1 MKKTINEI
9 ESIGIVGA
17 GAVGSFYGCKL
28 QKFGIKTEFQSQLL
42 FREKVRKLNIKSIW
56 GDFSLPIAAFKDPK
70 GMVKPD
76 LIIISTKIIDIDED
90 VEKLRTWVNFLIK
103 PHSIIL
109 LLQNGINIEE
119 KLQLSF
125 PNHAILGGLAFTCI
139 NRVSPNKIEHID
151 YGKIKIGSNLKKHN
165 EIAKK
170 VTHLFLNAGI
180 DCDYLPSLRLGRYE
194 KLLWN
199 VPFNSLSVL
208 FKSKTD
214 MLIKEDTTQILAYNL
229 MMDIYKI
236 ARKENLPLNKKI
248 IPEMIERTI
257 KMKPY
262 KTSMLL
268 DYEAKRKL
276 EIETILGEPLR
287 TAMKYNLKVPYLESM
302 YYILKHNQVYS

>member
-9 ESIGIVGA
+9 ESLGILGA

-42 FREKVRKLNIKSIW
+42 TREKVQKLNIKSIW
-56 GDFSLPIAAFKDPK
+56 GDFSLPIAVFSDPN
-70 GMVKPD
+70 GMSKSD
-76 LIIISTKIIDIDED
+76 LIIISTKIIDIEED
-90 VEKLRTWVNFLIK
+90 MEKLQSWLKYLLK
-103 PHSIIL
+103 PNSIIL

-119 KLQLSF
+119 KLQISF

-151 YGKIKIGSNLKKHN
+151 YGKIKIGSNLNKHN

-170 VTHLFLNAGI
+170 VVLLFQNAGI
-180 DCDYLPSLRLGRYE
+180 DCDYLPSLRMGRYE

-214 MLIKEDTTQILAYNL
+214 MLIKEDTTRILAYNL
-229 MMDIYKI
+229 MVDIYKI
-236 ARKENLPLNKKI
+236 ARKDNIPLNKKI

-268 DYEAKRKL
+268 DYQAKRKL

-287 TAMKYNLKVPYLESM
+287 IAMKYKLKVPYLENI
-302 YYILKHNQVYS
+302 YYILKHIQVYS

>member
-9 ESIGIVGA
+9 ESIGILGA
-17 GAVGSFYGCKL
+17 GAVGSFYGSKL
-28 QKFGIKTEFQSQLL
+28 QNSGIKTEFQSQLL
-42 FREKVRKLNIKSIW
+42 FSEKVKKLSIKSIW
-56 GDFSLPIAAFKDPK
+56 GDFSLPVSVYSDPR
-70 GMVKPD
+70 GMSKSD
-76 LIIISTKIIDIDED
+76 LIIISTKIINIDED
-90 VEKLRTWVNFLIK
+90 VEKLRNWLKYLLK
-103 PHSIIL
+103 PRSVIL

-119 KLQLSF
+119 MLQSSF

-139 NRVSPNKIEHID
+139 NRVSPTVIEHID
-151 YGKIKIGSNLKKHN
+151 YGKIKIGSNLKKHH

-170 VTHLFLNAGI
+170 VTLLFQNAGI
-180 DCDYLPSLRLGRYE
+180 DCEYLPSLRMGRYE

-214 MLIKEDTTQILAYNL
+214 MLIKKDTTRILAYNL

-236 ARKENLPLNKKI
+236 ARKDNIPLNKKL

-268 DYEAKRKL
+268 DYQDNRKL
-276 EIETILGEPLR
+276 EIEVILGEPLR
-287 TAMKYNLKVPYLESM
+287 IAMNYRLKVPYLESI
-302 YYILKHNQVYS
+302 YYILKHIQDYN

>member
-9 ESIGIVGA
+9 ESLGILGA

-42 FREKVRKLNIKSIW
+42 TREKVQKLNIKSIW
-56 GDFSLPIAAFKDPK
+56 GNFSLPIAVFSDPN
-70 GMVKPD
+70 GMSKSD
-76 LIIISTKIIDIDED
+76 LIIISTKIIDIEED
-90 VEKLRTWVNFLIK
+90 MEKLQSWLKYLLK
-103 PHSIIL
+103 PNSIIL

-119 KLQLSF
+119 KLQISF

-151 YGKIKIGSNLKKHN
+151 YGKIKIGSNLNKHN

-170 VTHLFLNAGI
+170 VVLLFKNAGI
-180 DCDYLPSLRLGRYE
+180 DCDYLPSLRMGRYE

-214 MLIKEDTTQILAYNL
+214 MLIKEDTTRILAYNL
-229 MMDIYKI
+229 MVDIYKI
-236 ARKENLPLNKKI
+236 ARKDNIPLNKKI

-268 DYEAKRKL
+268 DYQAKRKL

-287 TAMKYNLKVPYLESM
+287 IAMKYKLKVPYLENI
-302 YYILKHNQVYS
+302 YYILKHIQVYS

>member
-17 GAVGSFYGCKL
+17 GAVGSFYGSKL
-28 QKFGIKTEFQSQLL
+28 QKYGIKTEFQSQFL
-42 FREKVRKLNIKSIW
+42 FKAKVQKLNIKSIW
-56 GDFSLPIAAFKDPK
+56 GDFSLPIDVFSDPS
-70 GMVKPD
+70 GMKKPD

-90 VEKLRTWVNFLIK
+90 VEKLKSWLKYLIK
-103 PHSIIL
+103 PESIIL
-109 LLQNGINIEE
+109 LLQNGLNIEE
-119 KLQLSF
+119 KLQISF

-139 NRVSPNKIEHID
+139 NRVTPNKIEHID

-170 VTHLFLNAGI
+170 IVLLFQNAGI
-180 DCDYLPSLRLGRYE
+180 DCDYLPSLRMGRYE

-214 MLIKEDTTQILAYNL
+214 MLIKEDTTRMLAYNL

-236 ARKENLPLNKKI
+236 ARKEKIPLNKKI
-248 IPEMIERTI
+248 IPEMIEKTI

-287 TAMKYNLKVPYLESM
+287 VAMKYKLKVPYLESI
-302 YYILKHNQVYS
+302 YYILKHIQIYS